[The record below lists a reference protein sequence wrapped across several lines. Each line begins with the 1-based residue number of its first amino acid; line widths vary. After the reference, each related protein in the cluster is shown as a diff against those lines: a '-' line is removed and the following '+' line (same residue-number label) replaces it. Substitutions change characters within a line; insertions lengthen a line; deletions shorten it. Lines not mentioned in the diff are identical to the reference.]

1 MIRLMRLMRNVLIVL
16 AVTVDLFSLFLAAT
30 SLPEADRNPASPEF
44 GALQWQ
50 WAVAFVLALL
60 LMGSAI
66 LVASGSIRRWLL
78 ALLLLTL
85 FLSIEP
91 ATHLYKYRIKPRFGA
106 DGGRHERTVIGVIAG
121 RGNWQEP
128 AKLVMLCPNA

>member
-1 MIRLMRLMRNVLIVL
+1 
-16 AVTVDLFSLFLAAT
+16 
-30 SLPEADRNPASPEF
+30 
-44 GALQWQ
+44 
-50 WAVAFVLALL
+50 LALP

-106 DGGRHERTVIGVIAG
+106 DGGRHERTVVGMIAG
-121 RGNWQEP
+121 RCNWQEP
-128 AKLVMLCPNA
+128 AKLVLVCLNA